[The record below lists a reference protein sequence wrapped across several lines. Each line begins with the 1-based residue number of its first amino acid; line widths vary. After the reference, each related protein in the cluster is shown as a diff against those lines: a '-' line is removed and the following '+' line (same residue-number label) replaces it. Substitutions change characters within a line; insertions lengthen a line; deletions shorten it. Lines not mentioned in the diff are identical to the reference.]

1 MPKTSKALTRL
12 APQTLNAIEAMGAHL
27 AVARMRR
34 KQSLATWARR
44 IGVSVPTL
52 MRMEAGDVSVSMG
65 LYATALWLIGRDG
78 ELARIASPEHDKGAL
93 ELDVR
98 EAVQLGKDRALAAQ
112 RTRVTRERAAAK
124 GRLAELTDP
133 AKDPAVNSSRDAAT
147 ARDQP

>member
-34 KQSLATWARR
+34 RQSLATWARR

-98 EAVQLGKDRALAAQ
+98 EALQLGKDRALAAQ
-112 RTRVTRERAAAK
+112 RTRVTRGQEAAK
-124 GRLAELTDP
+124 SKLDTLPDLPDPTNLTDP
-133 AKDPAVNSSRDAAT
+133 PINQGQS
-147 ARDQP
+147 

>member
-1 MPKTSKALTRL
+1 MPKAPLALSQMP
-12 APQTLNAIEAMGAHL
+12 PQAAAGLRQLGADL
-27 AVARMRR
+27 AVARLRR
-34 KQSLATWARR
+34 KESLASWAAR
-44 IGVSVPTL
+44 IGTSVPTL

-98 EAVQLGKDRALAAQ
+98 EALQLGKDRALAAQ

-124 GRLAELTDP
+124 SKLAELIDAAIDPAMDPVMDP
-133 AKDPAVNSSRDAAT
+133 AKG
-147 ARDQP
+147 QP